1 MKKTIILFALLLKI
15 VFSSAQSNY
24 YVSPSGNNSNIG
36 SFGSPWLTIQHGL
49 NQLSANDTLNLLTGT
64 YPEKIDIPLSNICLR
79 NYVSDTPIIDA
90 NGITTQNSVISI
102 NNKSGITIDG
112 LEIRNNIQNDAQGIL
127 VDGTGSNIT
136 IKNCNIHDIHFSSNP
151 LASVNATTNA
161 QGIIVYGTNSSTAIQ
176 NLKILNNE
184 LYDCRLGYS
193 EGIAVNGNVD
203 GFEVSDNMV
212 YNLTNIGIDII
223 GHEGTCSNPA
233 NDQARNGIVKN
244 NIIHD
249 CISPYATSGGIY
261 IDGGKAIVVE
271 NNYSYHNGYGIEIG
285 CENIGKT
292 TDSIMIRNNIFYDNE
307 ICALAL
313 GGFDYPSGSGKVI
326 NSTFQNNTCYYND
339 FSNSGSGEFYLS
351 YSENSI
357 IQNNI
362 FYLSSQN
369 TLTYSELGQP
379 SLTFNYNV
387 FYSLGGAGL
396 MNADWNGASYSSF
409 SSFQSGTGTNASSIF
424 SDPLFVSPGIASP
437 DFHIQST
444 SPAINTGNPSFIPA
458 SGETDI
464 DTEARTNGIVDSG
477 ADEFYNTTGISDLA
491 LSTGYS
497 VFPNPTNGISTIQ
510 FNDGK
515 NHSVQIVLPSGQT
528 IGDSK
533 NNFSQNLEID
543 LTKFKVGIYF
553 CIIDDT
559 QILKIVKQ

>member
-1 MKKTIILFALLLKI
+1 MKKTTILLMLLVKI
-15 VFSSAQSNY
+15 VYGSAQSNY
-24 YVSPSGNNSNIG
+24 YVSPIGNNANTG
-36 SFGSPWLTIQHGL
+36 SLASPWLTIQHGL

-64 YPEKIDIPLSNICLR
+64 YTEKIDIPIDNIYLR
-79 NYVSDTPIIDA
+79 NSANNTPVIDA
-90 NGITTQNSVISI
+90 NGINSQNSVISI

-112 LEIRNNIQNDAQGIL
+112 LEIKNNIQNDAQGVLIE
-127 VDGTGSNIT
+127 GNGSNIT
-136 IKNCNIHDIHFSSNP
+136 IKNCKIHGIHFSSNP
-151 LASVNATTNA
+151 LAPVNATTNA
-161 QGIIVYGTNSSTAIQ
+161 QGIIVYGTNSSMAIQ
-176 NLKILNNE
+176 NLNILNNE

-203 GFEVSDNMV
+203 GFEVSDNVV

-223 GHEGTCSNPA
+223 GHEGTCSNPT

-244 NIIHD
+244 NIIHN
-249 CISPYATSGGIY
+249 CISPYATSGGVY

-292 TDSIMIRNNIFYDNE
+292 TDNIVVRNNVFYDNE

-326 NSTFQNNTCYYND
+326 NSTFRNNTCYYND
-339 FSNSGSGEFYLS
+339 FSNSGNGEFYLS

-357 IQNNI
+357 IENNI

-369 TLTYSELGQP
+369 TLTYSELNQP
-379 SLTFNYNV
+379 SLVFNFNV
-387 FYSLGGAGL
+387 FYSLGGAGS

-409 SSFQSGTGTNASSIF
+409 SSFQSGAGTNTSSIF

-464 DTEARTNGIVDSG
+464 DTEARTNGVVDCG
-477 ADEFYNTTGISDLA
+477 ADEFYTTTGISDIA
-491 LSTGYS
+491 LSTVYS
-497 VFPNPTNGISTIQ
+497 VFPNPTSGISTIQ
-510 FNDGK
+510 FKDGQ
-515 NHSVQIVLPSGQT
+515 NHSVQIISPFGQK
-528 IGDSK
+528 IADSK

-543 LTKFKVGIYF
+543 LTKFEAGIYF
-553 CIIDDT
+553 CIIDDK
-559 QILKIVKQ
+559 QIVKIVKQ